1 MSIEFNPQYPAIHKQ
16 ASKSSFLYQRA
27 SRALLIANLI
37 ILVTAAGVDSF
48 KIEWLTGLYP
58 KTILLSISILLAII
72 TKKLS
77 LEEKWYAARSLSETV
92 KSLVWR
98 YTMSAAP
105 FNNSGAGHHLLL
117 RERLEAACLESNNLI
132 GSRRFH
138 LDENDLLLSS
148 VSHAEHIAADKF
160 TTYIKNRLN
169 PQLKW
174 YSEKAKHNA
183 LMSKV
188 FFSAFLICNILA
200 VSCSAWQETDT
211 SSTLP
216 ITGLLIALST
226 ALIGWI
232 ESKKYSE
239 LAAAYSLTHSEIEL
253 LNSDIHDI
261 SNRES
266 LSAFVNDAESL
277 FSREHTQWAAKRG
290 YTTKI

>member
-188 FFSAFLICNILA
+188 FFQHFLSVIYLQFPALLGKRLILA
-200 VSCSAWQETDT
+200 PHYQLPAYLLRFQQLSLAG
-211 SSTLP
+211 SSRKNTASLP
-216 ITGLLIALST
+216 QP
-226 ALIGWI
+226 
-232 ESKKYSE
+232 
-239 LAAAYSLTHSEIEL
+239 
-253 LNSDIHDI
+253 IH
-261 SNRES
+261 
-266 LSAFVNDAESL
+266 
-277 FSREHTQWAAKRG
+277 
-290 YTTKI
+290 